1 MELYLEAGGKV
12 AAVKSRQGRRPDL
25 QPSDKQ
31 VIGHLRPDAFAS
43 PDSPLGLPSVFIWG
57 CMVNDE
63 G

>member
-1 MELYLEAGGKV
+1 MELYLDAAGTVTGG
-12 AAVKSRQGRRPDL
+12 KSRQGKRPDI
-25 QPSDKQ
+25 QPSDKE